1 MIKTPLNLLLIIATK
16 LQKRAI
22 GWEIQGEK
30 DITNT
35 TLRFNHQHL
44 DDLLSA
50 SNFHKKLTSLVNQSI
65 AILNQFLVSQQ
76 ARYESS
82 NASQQKLFEDS
93 KVN

>member
-50 SNFHKKLTSLVNQSI
+50 SNFHKKLTSQVNQSI